1 VERQTFIQ
9 PPGLRNPNPV
19 PITNVIATLHGQ
31 QPESAD
37 RIYLVSG
44 HIDSRCTDV
53 LDFTCDAPG
62 ADDDASGVAAVL
74 ELARVMS
81 KHSFDATIIF
91 AAFAGEE
98 QGVFGSTYF
107 AAQAKAAGMNI
118 AGLFS

>member
-1 VERQTFIQ
+1 M
-9 PPGLRNPNPV
+9 L
-19 PITNVIATLHGQ
+19 ATLHGS
-31 QPESAD
+31 QPKSAD

-44 HIDSRCTDV
+44 HLDSRCTDV

-91 AAFAGEE
+91 AAFSGEE
-98 QGVFGSTYF
+98 QHLRCARRDRDGNRSVVTFPVPAT
-107 AAQAKAAGMNI
+107 
-118 AGLFS
+118 